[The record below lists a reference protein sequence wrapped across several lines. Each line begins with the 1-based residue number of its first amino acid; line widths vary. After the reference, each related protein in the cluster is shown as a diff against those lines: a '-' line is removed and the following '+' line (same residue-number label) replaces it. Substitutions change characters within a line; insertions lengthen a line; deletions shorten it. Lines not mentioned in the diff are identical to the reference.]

1 MTMTDGTEMDAPVAA
16 LRASHPQGGTSL
28 HAGFNALKLLEPKP
42 DNIYLLVDG
51 LPTMGDVMPTRPG
64 VNAAD
69 RLDHFNRAIRQ
80 LPVGVPINIDHV
92 RDGRRSPGGA
102 RLLAAVATHGRLD
115 ARSVGGLAVRRRREL
130 EVFSMSFLDAICCG
144 FGAIILLF
152 IVSRT
157 SEPGRLEQ
165 TERDLDGLIAQ
176 YQQELNDIVGE
187 TELVRRNEATAAT
200 DLRTDKERIDDLQN
214 ELETIRLQVLA
225 TTEDTELTQE
235 TQQRLASARQS
246 LTEEM
251 RRLLADYRP
260 PLEEYKVGGIPV
272 DSEYIIFLIDT
283 SGSMQQYAW
292 DRVQQQLRET
302 LEVYPTV
309 KGIQV
314 MNDEGEY
321 MFKSYRDEWIP
332 DTPTRR
338 QAILDAMKDWDAFSN
353 SNPREGILAAIDK
366 FYDPNKKISLYVYS
380 DDFQQGSINPVVR
393 EIDRRNRADASGN
406 RRVRIHAVAFPA
418 VYQMVGELY
427 TAANFATLMRV
438 VCQRNGGT
446 FIALPL
452 ITRESRRARD

>member
-1 MTMTDGTEMDAPVAA
+1 
-16 LRASHPQGGTSL
+16 
-28 HAGFNALKLLEPKP
+28 
-42 DNIYLLVDG
+42 
-51 LPTMGDVMPTRPG
+51 
-64 VNAAD
+64 
-69 RLDHFNRAIRQ
+69 
-80 LPVGVPINIDHV
+80 
-92 RDGRRSPGGA
+92 
-102 RLLAAVATHGRLD
+102 
-115 ARSVGGLAVRRRREL
+115 LAVKRRREL

-176 YQQELNDIVGE
+176 YQQELNEIVGE

-225 TTEDTELTQE
+225 TTEDSELTQE

-283 SGSMQQYAW
+283 SGSMKQYAW

-309 KGIQV
+309 KGIQI

-338 QAILDAMKDWDAFSN
+338 QAILDALKDWDAFSN

-393 EIDRRNRADASGN
+393 EIDRRNQADASGN

-452 ITRESRRARD
+452 ITRESRRRD